1 MKKWK
6 HALLAGIAACTV
18 MTATASAASF
28 ESTATAMKS
37 MGLFAGTSTGYE
49 LNRAPTRAEAATML
63 VRLLGKTAEAETL
76 WASSKDTFAFR
87 DMDAFDWAQP
97 YVHWLARSGLA
108 AGTSADCFSPADPCT
123 AQMYAAFLMR
133 ALGYSEADGDFSFE
147 NVLAFARS
155 HGVIN
160 DVNCDTK
167 TFLRDHVVAA
177 SYTALASAPKSGEA
191 DLLTKLVNSGA
202 VSASAA
208 SMEQQKFSAY
218 RGYVQ
223 TMQPAAEG
231 AALENVTSISVS
243 GGLSLDVAAVSESR
257 LSGNRLSTQ
266 SSLTITVPGDD
277 PFVQERT
284 GYYADGR
291 WYTNADGVK
300 TWKPAAL
307 DELLQ
312 QLALPEA
319 APLVLLDEI
328 RIGSAEYYLTYSA
341 AGRAYYQ
348 EYFKLLAHT
357 LGGTPA
363 MDQLSIS
370 GLNAEIRVADGV
382 LSSLSTS
389 VTASG
394 KLSGGTAGTE
404 ITMRAQQNSKVSA
417 VGSEVTVNTPDDL
430 SSYTPST

>member
-1 MKKWK
+1 MQMG
-6 HALLAGIAACTV
+6 AGI
-18 MTATASAASF
+18 
-28 ESTATAMKS
+28 
-37 MGLFAGTSTGYE
+37 
-49 LNRAPTRAEAATML
+49 
-63 VRLLGKTAEAETL
+63 
-76 WASSKDTFAFR
+76 
-87 DMDAFDWAQP
+87 
-97 YVHWLARSGLA
+97 
-108 AGTSADCFSPADPCT
+108 
-123 AQMYAAFLMR
+123 
-133 ALGYSEADGDFSFE
+133 
-147 NVLAFARS
+147 
-155 HGVIN
+155 
-160 DVNCDTK
+160 
-167 TFLRDHVVAA
+167 
-177 SYTALASAPKSGEA
+177 
-191 DLLTKLVNSGA
+191 
-202 VSASAA
+202 
-208 SMEQQKFSAY
+208 
-218 RGYVQ
+218 
-223 TMQPAAEG
+223 
-231 AALENVTSISVS
+231 
-243 GGLSLDVAAVSESR
+243 
-257 LSGNRLSTQ
+257 
-266 SSLTITVPGDD
+266 
-277 PFVQERT
+277 
-284 GYYADGR
+284 
-291 WYTNADGVK
+291 
-300 TWKPAAL
+300 PAAL

-430 SSYTPST
+430 SYTPST